1 MMEAACVSKYKRN
14 SILLCWYALVSF
26 IWGAGKRW
34 NSNWDNIFNNNYN
47 GDVMELINVYYNNC
61 SILYTILTI
70 LSILAF
76 IISVIISIIT
86 YNKDKWIKFIISFL
100 CCVAFLYLVVT
111 MLYNKNSITKIY
123 TIDDGNKVEPFIESL
138 EDKVISYNYKDNVL
152 TIIEVNRN
160 E

>member
-1 MMEAACVSKYKRN
+1 
-14 SILLCWYALVSF
+14 
-26 IWGAGKRW
+26 
-34 NSNWDNIFNNNYN
+34 
-47 GDVMELINVYYNNC
+47 MELINVYYNNC